1 MNGYQES
8 RMFDAAPI
16 VNPIILTEK
25 SRSDYQKQYRKD
37 HIEHLKAY
45 AKAWSI
51 VNKDKLIKYRKENR
65 TKRQEYQ
72 RQQRDKNGRAKELD
86 KRKNSVSYRL
96 HNTLSKNLSRSLK
109 SGKGG
114 RKTFDLLGFNVDQL
128 RSHLEKQFNP
138 GMTWG
143 NYGEWQID
151 HIIPVKAFNFERTE
165 DFDFKQC
172 WALKNLRPLWA
183 VANMSKGAK
192 LDRPFQPSLTI

>member
-1 MNGYQES
+1 MNGIRES
-8 RMFDAAPI
+8 LMSDGVLVAS
-16 VNPIILTEK
+16 PIILIEK
-25 SRSDYQKQYRKD
+25 NRLNYQRQYRKD
-37 HIEHLKAY
+37 HSEHLKRY
-45 AKAWSI
+45 IKAWNI
-51 VNKDKLIKYRKENR
+51 VNKEKLIKYRKENR
-65 TKRQEYQ
+65 TKRQEHQ
-72 RQQRDKNGRAKELD
+72 RQWRDQNGRAKELD

-109 SGKGG
+109 TGKGG

-128 RSHLEKQFNP
+128 RSHLEKQFES
-138 GMTWG
+138 GMSWE
-143 NYGEWQID
+143 NYGEWHID

-183 VANMSKGAK
+183 VANISKGAK